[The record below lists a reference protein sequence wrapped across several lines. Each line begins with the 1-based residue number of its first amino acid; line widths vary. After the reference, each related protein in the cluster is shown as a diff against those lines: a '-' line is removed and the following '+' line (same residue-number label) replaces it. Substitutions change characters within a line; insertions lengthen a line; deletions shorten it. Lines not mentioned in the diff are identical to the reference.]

1 MTPKFTLALVVIL
14 LTLSSCHRYY
24 TSSSF
29 EEKTAKHKVIAVL
42 PPQIVMTG
50 QPSRKISP
58 EMVVA
63 MEEKESK
70 MFQESLYNNILRQA
84 TKGNKVMEVNL
95 QPFTNTLALLE
106 QNNITVRDSWAKDD
120 KELAQLLGVD
130 AVVRSSIQKDRYMS
144 DEASLGI
151 TVAKNILFAV
161 SKAPVVMPVTNKTS
175 DIHATCTL
183 VSKGE
188 TLWNDYYKEE
198 SNWNNPANEIIESIT
213 NKFARHFPYR
223 KKA

>member
-1 MTPKFTLALVVIL
+1 MKPKFTLAVASIL
-14 LTLSSCHRYY
+14 LTLTSCHRYY

-29 EEKTAKHKVIAVL
+29 EEKTAKHKIVAVL

-50 QPSRKISP
+50 QQSRRLSNEDIL
-58 EMVVA
+58 A

-70 MFQESLYNNILRQA
+70 MFQESLYNNILRQSG
-84 TKGNKVMEVNL
+84 KSNKVMDVSL
-95 QPFTNTLALLE
+95 QPYSNTLSLLA
-106 QNNITVRDSWAKDD
+106 QNNISVRESWTKDD
-120 KELAQLLGVD
+120 NELAQILGVD

-151 TVAKNILFAV
+151 TVARNIILTA
-161 SKAPVVMPVTNKTS
+161 SKAPVIMPVSNKTS

-183 VSKGE
+183 ISKGE

-198 SNWNNPANEIIESIT
+198 SNWNNPANDIIEHIT
-213 NKFARHFPYR
+213 MKFARHFPYN

>member
-1 MTPKFTLALVVIL
+1 MKPKFTLAVVGIL
-14 LTLSSCHRYY
+14 LTLTSCHRYY

-29 EEKTAKHKVIAVL
+29 EQKTAKHKKIAVL

-50 QPSRKISP
+50 QPSKKVSP
-58 EMVVA
+58 EMIVV

-84 TKGNKVMEVNL
+84 SKGNKVMDVTV

-106 QNNITVRDSWAKDD
+106 QNNISIRDSWTKDD
-120 KELAQLLGVD
+120 TELAELLGVD

-151 TVAKNILFAV
+151 TVAKNIIFTAI
-161 SKAPVVMPVTNKTS
+161 KTPVIMPVNNKTS
-175 DIHATCTL
+175 DIHATCTI

-198 SNWNNPANEIIESIT
+198 SNWNNPANEIIEGIT
-213 NKFARHFPYR
+213 AKFARHFPYR
-223 KKA
+223 RKA